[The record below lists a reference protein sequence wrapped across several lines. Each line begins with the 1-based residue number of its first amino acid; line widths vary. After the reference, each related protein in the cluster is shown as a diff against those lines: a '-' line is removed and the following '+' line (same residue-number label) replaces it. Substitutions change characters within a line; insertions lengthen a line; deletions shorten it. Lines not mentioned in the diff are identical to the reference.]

1 MAHSANADNR
11 DAIFGY
17 FNSMLHSH
25 FGCDLSG
32 GIIGMQYRRTGTI
45 ILRNVGSR
53 LVPPLRNSFGNIQRV
68 RP

>member
-11 DAIFGY
+11 DAIFFGY

-32 GIIGMQYRRTGTI
+32 SIIGMQYRRTGTG
-45 ILRNVGSR
+45 ILNAERRLSVGAA
-53 LVPPLRNSFGNIQRV
+53 F
-68 RP
+68 